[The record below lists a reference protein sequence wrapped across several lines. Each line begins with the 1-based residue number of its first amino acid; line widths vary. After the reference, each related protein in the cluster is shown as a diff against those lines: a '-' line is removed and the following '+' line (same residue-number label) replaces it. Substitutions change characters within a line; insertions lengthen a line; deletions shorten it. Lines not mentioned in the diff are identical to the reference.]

1 MTRTFHQSA
10 LSRIVAL
17 VLAVA
22 PCLTLAAAQNQA
34 PAQNSA
40 IAVPRVEFKN
50 QNVGPRELE
59 ALTGKSITR
68 DYTAAWKGLAD
79 ALDHDAADM
88 LGGYFV
94 GVPADQLRNT
104 IIDQKRTGVHSRY
117 RNQSHV
123 LEAVFYSPEGDV
135 MELHDTMQCDLQVMD
150 GDKTLHQERAT
161 LHYVVLMTP
170 AADRWVIRQLQSV
183 SRF

>member
-1 MTRTFHQSA
+1 MIRILNQSGI
-10 LSRIVAL
+10 SRIAAL
-17 VLAVA
+17 ALAVLALLSLSV
-22 PCLTLAAAQNQA
+22 AQNNA
-34 PAQNSA
+34 PAQNGA
-40 IAVPRVEFKN
+40 TAAPRVEFKS
-50 QNVGPRELE
+50 QNIGPRELE

-79 ALDHDAADM
+79 ALDHDAAEM

-135 MELHDTMQCDLQVMD
+135 MELHDTMQCDLEVMD